1 MMTGLGQERET
12 RRKILKFSGES
23 GVVTRWSVKRVQGR
37 VKGDRTGKHGF
48 QRREY
53 FYTWVK
59 EGSVEEVGEGKGMV
73 QNLLLDHVE

>member
-1 MMTGLGQERET
+1 M
-12 RRKILKFSGES
+12 
-23 GVVTRWSVKRVQGR
+23 KRVQGR

-59 EGSVEEVGEGKGMV
+59 EGSVEEVSEGKRAV

>member
-1 MMTGLGQERET
+1 M
-12 RRKILKFSGES
+12 
-23 GVVTRWSVKRVQGR
+23 KRVQGR

-48 QRREY
+48 QSREY

-59 EGSVEEVGEGKGMV
+59 EGSVEEVSEGKRAV

>member
-1 MMTGLGQERET
+1 MTGQGQERET
-12 RRKILKFSGES
+12 GRKIAKFSGES
-23 GVVTRWSVKRVQGR
+23 GVVTRWSVKKVQER

-53 FYTWVK
+53 FYMWVK
-59 EGSVEEVGEGKGMV
+59 EGSVEEVSEGKGMV